1 MNKVWKT
8 VLLHLAVFLA
18 LAAFIGALIIFEIGC
33 PIRRVTGVPCPGCG
47 MFRAGVAL
55 LSGKFAL
62 SFRMHPLLVPA
73 GIGLMILFHAGPL
86 RLTKRAKNTLAFVL
100 GGALLAVYIIRLA
113 MHAIP

>member
-62 SFRMHPLLVPA
+62 SFRLHPLLVPA
-73 GIGLMILFHAGPL
+73 GIGLMILFHAG
-86 RLTKRAKNTLAFVL
+86 RCA
-100 GGALLAVYIIRLA
+100 
-113 MHAIP
+113 